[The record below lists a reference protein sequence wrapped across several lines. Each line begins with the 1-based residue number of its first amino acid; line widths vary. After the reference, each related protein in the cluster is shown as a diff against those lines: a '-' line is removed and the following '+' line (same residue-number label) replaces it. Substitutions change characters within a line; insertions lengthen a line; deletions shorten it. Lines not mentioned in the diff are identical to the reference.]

1 MSFLLS
7 LVMVVLFLACVGF
20 SFSEGM
26 WTNAI
31 RLINV
36 IFAALLAMN
45 YFEPLANWLDDWM
58 RAFSYYWDFLAMWAL
73 FVVSF
78 FVLRLLTDT
87 ISQVKVRFPKIVE
100 QIGSGI
106 FGVVLGGVMVGF
118 TLTTLYA
125 VPLGKTFLFGGFRPG
140 QAMVLGMRP
149 TSTGWDSS
157 RTCRGAPCAAGSTT
171 KIGKMKKP
179 SSTPTCSRPATTSAA
194 KGRRTTLLRSEALT
208 STSTKK
214 P

>member
-58 RAFSYYWDFLAMWAL
+58 RAFSYYWDFLAMW
-73 FVVSF
+73 
-78 FVLRLLTDT
+78 R
-87 ISQVKVRFPKIVE
+87 
-100 QIGSGI
+100 
-106 FGVVLGGVMVGF
+106 
-118 TLTTLYA
+118 
-125 VPLGKTFLFGGFRPG
+125 
-140 QAMVLGMRP
+140 
-149 TSTGWDSS
+149 
-157 RTCRGAPCAAGSTT
+157 
-171 KIGKMKKP
+171 
-179 SSTPTCSRPATTSAA
+179 CS
-194 KGRRTTLLRSEALT
+194 
-208 STSTKK
+208 
-214 P
+214 